1 MQVIGSR
8 KRGLKCLD
16 GEKIELILRRL
27 QCQANG
33 CKKIHH
39 ELPDKVVPYKRHESQ
54 TIEKILD
61 TPNFQATDC
70 PCEHSTANRV
80 KSWYSRLQKYF
91 EGTLRALMEI
101 HTDIEEK
108 IQKSMQTIQAR
119 VSGWLC
125 LLVRMVVNSGR
136 WVTDPSGVVSKDIG
150 G

>member
-1 MQVIGSR
+1 MIGSR

-16 GEKIELILRRL
+16 GEKIELIVRRL
-27 QCQANG
+27 QCKESG

-61 TPNFQATDC
+61 APDFRTTDC
-70 PCEHSTANRV
+70 PCEHSTAHRI
-80 KSWYSRLQKYF
+80 KRWYSRLQKYV

-101 HTDIEEK
+101 HTGNEEQ
-108 IQKSMQTIQAR
+108 IQKRIQTIQAR

-136 WVTDPSGVVSKDIG
+136 WVTDPSGVETADIG